1 MASLSRSF
9 EPVLPSERDATL
21 AKVSSRALAPHV
33 LDADGVRV
41 RLDDGVEV
49 VLPPAAVRLLVDML
63 AQMSEGNPVTLI
75 PLHAEMTT
83 QQAADFLNVSRPY
96 FVNEVLEKD
105 KIPYRRLGTHRRIL
119 FKDLMAYKAETE
131 AKSRQG
137 FRELTEQAQQ
147 LDMGY

>member
-1 MASLSRSF
+1 MASLARSF
-9 EPVLPSERDATL
+9 EPVMPSERDAAL
-21 AKVSSRALAPHV
+21 AKLSSRALAPHV
-33 LDADGVRV
+33 LDAEGVRV
-41 RLDDGVEV
+41 RLDDGAEV
-49 VLPPAAVRLLVDML
+49 VLPPAAMRLIVDML
-63 AQMSEGNPVTLI
+63 AQMSEGNPVTII

-96 FVNEVLEKD
+96 FVHEVLEKD

-137 FRELTEQAQQ
+137 FRELTEQAQK